1 MGVSLKLVSLNI
13 EYSKHVD
20 SAMRFLA
27 DRKPDVACIQELY
40 ERDVPRMSEALG
52 SSAHYFVPM
61 TLHATEHP
69 PEAMGIAI
77 FSRHGIARRRAEYY
91 LGDPDSVPTQDPRDP
106 ATFNKKNQMMLFCE
120 IEKNGATFTIGTTHF
135 TWTPDGQP
143 TDSQRTDMRSLLRVL
158 EAAGECVF
166 CGDFNVPRG
175 GELWAM
181 LASCYTDNVPPRY
194 TTSIDGNLHRRGQ
207 LNLMVDGLFSTP
219 QYAVS
224 DVEMISGVSDH
235 CALVATVSTAQN

>member
-1 MGVSLKLVSLNI
+1 MGVSLKLVSLNV
-13 EYSKHVD
+13 EYSKHVEPAI
-20 SAMRFLA
+20 SFLA

-40 ERDVPRMSEALG
+40 ERDIPRMSEAIG
-52 SSAHYFVPM
+52 SSAHFFVPM
-61 TLHATEHP
+61 TLHSTEHP

-77 FSRHGIARRRAEYY
+77 FSRHGIAHPRAEYY
-91 LGDPDSVPTQDPRDP
+91 RGSPDSVPTQDPRDA
-106 ATFNKKNQMMLFCE
+106 ATFNNKNQMMIFGE
-120 IEKNGATFTIGTTHF
+120 IEKNGTTFTIGTTHF

-143 TDSQRTDMRSLLRVL
+143 TESQRTDMRSLLQVL

-181 LASCYTDNVPPRY
+181 LASRYTDNVPPHY

-207 LNLMVDGLFSTP
+207 LNLMVDGIFSTP
-219 QYAVS
+219 RYSVS
-224 DVEMISGVSDH
+224 DFEMVSGVSDH
-235 CALVATVSTAQN
+235 CALDATVSTAQN